1 MEHSAQYVAVVG
13 GANVDIG
20 GMPDRELIEG
30 DSNPGRVRVS
40 LGGVG
45 HNIARNLSLLG
56 VKTVFLTALGRDEY
70 GLRIARDC
78 EENGVDCSEILR
90 AEDPTSTYLFITDG
104 AGDMRL
110 AISDM
115 AICRRITPAWLETK
129 KRVLE
134 GAAAVVAD
142 ANLPAETLRWIAE
155 NSVSPV
161 FADPVSVTKAEKL
174 RPLLGR
180 LHTVKPNRLEA
191 ELLGGVPIRS
201 REDLDW
207 AADRLL
213 ETGLGRVFISLGSR
227 GVYCADEKERLLQP
241 CCPARAVNTTGA
253 GDAFMAGLVWAHLR
267 GLGLA
272 ETARAAQAAAAVAVE
287 GAETINP
294 ALSEETLTAKTRE
307 AI

>member
-1 MEHSAQYVAVVG
+1 MERSALYAAVVG

-20 GMPDRELIEG
+20 GMPERELIEG

-56 VKTVFLTALGRDEY
+56 IRTVFLTALGRDEY

-90 AEDPTSTYLFITDG
+90 AEDPTSTYLFITDE

-115 AICRRITPAWLETK
+115 AICRRITPEWLETK
-129 KRVLE
+129 RRVLE

-180 LHTVKPNRLEA
+180 LHTLKPNRLEA
-191 ELLGGVPIRS
+191 EALTGEADPESAAAALLDAGC
-201 REDLDW
+201 
-207 AADRLL
+207 
-213 ETGLGRVFISLGSR
+213 ETVFISLGAEGILAAGR
-227 GVYCADEKERLLQP
+227 GELLRLP
-241 CCPARAVNTTGA
+241 CLSLPVVNTNGA
-253 GDAFMAGLVWAHLR
+253 GDAATAALVWAGLR
-267 GLGLA
+267 GLDLRQSAEAALLA
-272 ETARAAQAAAAVAVE
+272 GALTAACPEANA
-287 GAETINP
+287 P
-294 ALSEETLTAKTRE
+294 SLSELPARLGF
-307 AI
+307 

>member
-180 LHTVKPNRLEA
+180 LHTLKPNRLEA

-201 REDLDW
+201 REDLER

-213 ETGLGRVFISLGSR
+213 ERPL
-227 GVYCADEKERLLQP
+227 
-241 CCPARAVNTTGA
+241 RAPWK
-253 GDAFMAGLVWAHLR
+253 LV
-267 GLGLA
+267 
-272 ETARAAQAAAAVAVE
+272 
-287 GAETINP
+287 
-294 ALSEETLTAKTRE
+294 
-307 AI
+307 